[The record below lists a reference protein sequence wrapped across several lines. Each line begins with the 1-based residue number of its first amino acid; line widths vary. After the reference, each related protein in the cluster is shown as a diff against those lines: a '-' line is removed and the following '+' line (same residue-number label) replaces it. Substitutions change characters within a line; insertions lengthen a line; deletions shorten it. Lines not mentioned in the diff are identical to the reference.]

1 MTFYRFLLLA
11 GIVLISCSPSEP
23 EETLVQLPARVVILN
38 ASMFADE
45 LSFCSRTTL
54 GEVDS
59 FFNPSRT
66 LVSEID
72 ARLPE
77 VSPSAANAQKMLTDY
92 ARQYI
97 GVYRGGTR
105 FVYVNGFHNLYLDL
119 LLEANRSPD
128 ARVALEDR
136 MQVFSLQNSPPIAP
150 GKDYWRVRPFNVC
163 DGKQAFWGVEF
174 GVDSRSF
181 SDLEFNQ

>member
-1 MTFYRFLLLA
+1 MTFYRFLLFA
-11 GIVLISCSPSEP
+11 SIVLISCSPSEP
-23 EETLVQLPARVVILN
+23 DDTVVQLPARVVILD
-38 ASMFADE
+38 ASMFSDE
-45 LSFCSRTTL
+45 LSFCSRTSL

-59 FFNPSRT
+59 FFTPSRT

-77 VSPSAANAQKMLTDY
+77 VSPRASNAEKIRTEY

-97 GVYRGGTR
+97 GVYRGGTQ
-105 FVYVNGFHNLYLDL
+105 FVYINGIHNLYLDL
-119 LLEANRSPD
+119 LLEANISPD
-128 ARVALEDR
+128 ARLALQDR
-136 MQVFSLQNSPPIAP
+136 MQIFSLQNSPLIAP

-174 GVDSRSF
+174 GVDSKTF